1 MKKRLLPLIL
11 IFALLM
17 SFALTACGDNG
28 DGASPDSATADESA
42 TGDSRAASSAPAV
55 ASSSD
60 ASSNGDA
67 DASSEGSA
75 DDPSPDNA
83 SSEADAAPAPRQNV
97 EDQQNDPDDGD
108 SGEQADD
115 PAPAKNDQ
123 SSSKKASDSSKS
135 SSSVKPNPAYD
146 DDHRPNFKIVMT
158 DKKSKKAYSAAC
170 SYTKDDK
177 DLAYASFFLPG
188 GEYDIAVYEY
198 ADEIDKENPLA
209 TSSYKNDISE
219 KKKKSIRVYYA
230 SDDKK
235 IEVKESTSSR
245 NQ

>member
-83 SSEADAAPAPRQNV
+83 SSEADAAPRQNV
-97 EDQQNDPDDGD
+97 EEQQNDPDDGD

-219 KKKKSIRVYYA
+219 KKKKSIRVFYA